1 MDGLRKMATLAMFNN
16 VKHLTG
22 HLTGLRM
29 ATASARAALLGA
41 HPSVIAAALLRIGAA
56 ITLTITGGLALI
68 SGQAYDGQLLRDLLE
83 PPPGCA
89 MPCWEGI
96 QPAVT
101 PLDDA
106 LAILAAH
113 PWVEDYYV
121 TPGKVSW
128 WWNGQ
133 QPPVLDDTGRAFH
146 GRMEYATIDGVPVIT
161 SIVLTTTI
169 PLGEV
174 RLTLGEPGAVRLYTV
189 RPSDASNETPR
200 RAGIVY
206 LETDYSPVLP
216 DLYVFN
222 TYNCPIRVDRFWHT
236 HSYIAYGLP
245 ALTFEGELFELEG
258 SRLPS
263 WFFRDQAPG
272 CGA

>member
-1 MDGLRKMATLAMFNN
+1 MRQAYRGCSLWVMMATRTIFG
-16 VKHLTG
+16 VKDLTNS
-22 HLTGLRM
+22 RA
-29 ATASARAALLGA
+29 ATASAQTALLNLHLG
-41 HPSVIAAALLRIGAA
+41 VIAATVLRLGAA
-56 ITLTITGGLALI
+56 LALAITGGLALI
-68 SGQAYDGQLLRDLLE
+68 SGQAYDGQSLRDLLA

-101 PLDDA
+101 SLDDA
-106 LAILAAH
+106 LAILAEH

-133 QPPVLDDTGRAFH
+133 QPPTLADSGRAFH
-146 GRMEYATIDGVPVIT
+146 GRMEYAVINDVPIIT
-161 SIVLTTTI
+161 SIVLMTTV
-169 PLGEV
+169 PLGDV

-189 RPSDASNETPR
+189 RPNDETPR

-206 LETDYSPVLP
+206 LETDYSPALP
-216 DLYVFN
+216 GLYIFN
-222 TYNCPIRVDRFWHT
+222 TYDCPMRVDQFWHS
-236 HSYIAYGLP
+236 HSYVAYGLP
-245 ALTFEGELFELEG
+245 SLVFEGELYELEG

-263 WFFRDQAPG
+263 WFFRDHAPG

>member
-1 MDGLRKMATLAMFNN
+1 MLWVRMAALAMFNSL
-16 VKHLTG
+16 KYLTG
-22 HLTGLRM
+22 ARS
-29 ATASARAALLGA
+29 ATMGARAALLNALPG
-41 HPSVIAAALLRIGAA
+41 VIAATMLRLGAA
-56 ITLTITGGLALI
+56 LAVAITGGLALI
-68 SGQAYDGQLLRDLLE
+68 SGQAYDGQPLRDLLA

-101 PLDDA
+101 SLDDA
-106 LAILAAH
+106 LAILAEH

-133 QPPVLDDTGRAFH
+133 QPPTLADTGRAFH
-146 GRMEYATIDGVPVIT
+146 GRMEYAAIDGVPVVT
-161 SIVLTTTI
+161 SIVLMTTV
-169 PLGEV
+169 PLGDV

-189 RPSDASNETPR
+189 RLDDETPR

-206 LETDYSPVLP
+206 LETDYSAELP
-216 DLYVFN
+216 DVYVFN
-222 TYNCPIRVDRFWHT
+222 TYTCPMRVDQFWHT

-245 ALTFEGELFELEG
+245 ALVFEGELFELEG
-258 SRLPS
+258 SRLPL
-263 WFFRDQAPG
+263 WFFRDHAPG